1 MITPTKPVGP
11 FYDEEETRRLDSVTL
26 SEARQYLAEG
36 HFAAGSMGPKVLA
49 AIRFLENGGE
59 SCVIASLE
67 KAWEALQG
75 EAGTK
80 ITL

>member
-1 MITPTKPVGP
+1 MTIN
-11 FYDEEETRRLDSVTL
+11 
-26 SEARQYLAEG
+26 EARRYLEEG

-59 SCVIASLE
+59 SCIIASLE
-67 KAWEALQG
+67 RAWDALQG
-75 EAGTK
+75 EVGTK